1 MGLTELFRFPTSFPG
16 FFSFFI
22 KAGFYLGSIK
32 PDSLK
37 RLKIESSGKAAE
49 TQFRHG
55 SGAAKT
61 RFRVVWMQFVRGLD
75 VV

>member
-1 MGLTELFRFPTSFPG
+1 MTSRTSATDRSDPAVVGRRFC
-16 FFSFFI
+16 
-22 KAGFYLGSIK
+22 K